1 MEGTMS
7 KKNLCM
13 LVSWGVVAAI
23 AFFAACTP
31 EDTAGGF
38 GEETNALAGILVNEK
53 GEPQAN
59 VRVFARHTK
68 ANISD
73 LVDTTD
79 SEGKFEFTPVRQ
91 GAYGLSATKGKASM
105 YKRVNYYGQ
114 NVNVT
119 ARLVSSTDIS
129 GKVYLRDD
137 TVATDVYVYI
147 PGSPWEA
154 KTSDKGKFSFKKVP
168 EGTYPVLVKSPD
180 PVRFVDVFYVGTFED
195 GKADFNGPYPESLI
209 DAVMAKVAPDSSD
222 VVADSSEESEEA
234 DVHLVNSEASKNML
248 LPLSPEYGTL
258 CWWPLDYLSEGF
270 AGTKVSSDA
279 RGHTDGVVFYGNPEL
294 ADGMSRNAIELKGA
308 NQYGVVEL
316 DSDHEILKG
325 ATEITLEAWI
335 NVLKLPSDS
344 AYRRNIVGQVGFG
357 SSGDQDVFS
366 LSLVRGECGTKKPKL
381 AFFIASG
388 SEEDSL
394 GCENAVL
401 SDVVETNKWMFVSV
415 VWNGPTLSM
424 YVNGQLVN
432 SSKTSVKK
440 INPSSESII
449 FGKEKLNIQLDD
461 VRLSNTAINPV
472 DVLYRYYYKGGAL

>member
-1 MEGTMS
+1 MS

-79 SEGKFEFTPVRQ
+79 ADGKFEFSLVRQ
-91 GAYGLSATKGKASM
+91 GSYGLSATKGKSAM

-114 NVNVT
+114 SMEVK
-119 ARLVSSTDIS
+119 ARMVASTDVS
-129 GKVYLRDD
+129 GKVNLRED
-137 TVATDVYVYI
+137 TLASDVVVYI

-154 KTSDKGKFSFKKVP
+154 KTSDKGKFSFKGVP
-168 EGTYPVLVKSPD
+168 EGTYPVLAKSPD

-195 GKADFNGPYPESLI
+195 GKANFNGPYPVDMI
-209 DAVMAKVAPDSSD
+209 DAVMAKAAPDSANA
-222 VVADSSEESEEA
+222 VADSSEDSEDA
-234 DVHLVNSEASKNML
+234 DVRLVNSEKSKNML

-258 CWWPLDYLSEGF
+258 CLWPLDYLTEGF

-279 RGHTDGVVFYGNPEL
+279 RGRTEGVIFYGDPEL
-294 ADGMSRNAIELKGA
+294 TEGVSRNAIVLKGA
-308 NQYGVVEL
+308 NQYGVVENDRNAL
-316 DSDHEILKG
+316 DD
-325 ATEITLEAWI
+325 ATEMTLEAWI
-335 NVLKLPSDS
+335 DVVKLPSDS
-344 AYRRNIVGQVGFG
+344 VYRRNIVGKLGFG

-366 LSLVRGECGTKKPKL
+366 LSLVRGECGVKKPKL
-381 AFFIASG
+381 AFFIAAG

-394 GCENAVL
+394 GCENAVF
-401 SDVVETNKWMFVSV
+401 SDVVETDKWMYVAV
-415 VWNGPTLSM
+415 VWNGSTLSM
-424 YVNGQLVN
+424 YVDGQLVDTA
-432 SSKTSVKK
+432 KTSVKK
-440 INPSSESII
+440 INPSTEPII

-461 VRLSNTAINPV
+461 VRLSKTVINGA
-472 DVLYRYYYKGGAL
+472 DVLYRYYLKGGAL

>member
-1 MEGTMS
+1 MS

-79 SEGKFEFTPVRQ
+79 AEGKFEFSLVRQ
-91 GAYGLSATKGKASM
+91 GSYGLSATKGKSAM

-114 NVNVT
+114 SMEVK
-119 ARLVSSTDIS
+119 ARMVASTDVS
-129 GKVYLRDD
+129 GKVNLRED
-137 TVATDVYVYI
+137 TLASDVVVYI

-154 KTSDKGKFSFKKVP
+154 KTSDKGKFSFKGVP
-168 EGTYPVLVKSPD
+168 EGTYPVLAKSPD

-195 GKADFNGPYPESLI
+195 GKADFNGPYPVDMI
-209 DAVMAKVAPDSSD
+209 DAVMAKAAPDS
-222 VVADSSEESEEA
+222 VNAVADSSEDSEDA
-234 DVHLVNSEASKNML
+234 DVRLVNSEKSKNML

-258 CWWPLDYLSEGF
+258 CLWPLDYLTEGF

-279 RGHTDGVVFYGNPEL
+279 RGRTEGVIFYGDPEL
-294 ADGMSRNAIELKGA
+294 TEGVSRNAIVLKGA
-308 NQYGVVEL
+308 NQYGVVENDRNAL
-316 DSDHEILKG
+316 DD
-325 ATEITLEAWI
+325 ATEMTLEAWI
-335 NVLKLPSDS
+335 DVAKLPSDS
-344 AYRRNIVGQVGFG
+344 VYRRNIVGKLGFG

-366 LSLVRGECGTKKPKL
+366 LSLVRGECGVKKPKL
-381 AFFIASG
+381 AFFIAAG

-394 GCENAVL
+394 GCENAVF
-401 SDVVETNKWMFVSV
+401 SDVVETDKWMYVAV
-415 VWNGPTLSM
+415 VWNGSTLSM
-424 YVNGQLVN
+424 YVDGQLVDTA
-432 SSKTSVKK
+432 KTSVKK
-440 INPSSESII
+440 INPSTEPII

-461 VRLSNTAINPV
+461 VRLSKTVINGA
-472 DVLYRYYYKGGAL
+472 DVLYRYYLKGGAL

>member
-1 MEGTMS
+1 MS

-79 SEGKFEFTPVRQ
+79 AEGKFEFSLVRQ
-91 GAYGLSATKGKASM
+91 GSYGLSATKGKSAM

-114 NVNVT
+114 SMEVK
-119 ARLVSSTDIS
+119 ARMVASTDVS
-129 GKVYLRDD
+129 GKVNLRED
-137 TVATDVYVYI
+137 TLASDVVVYI

-154 KTSDKGKFSFKKVP
+154 KTSDKGKFSFKGVP
-168 EGTYPVLVKSPD
+168 EGTYPVLAKSPD

-195 GKADFNGPYPESLI
+195 GKADFNGPYPVDMI
-209 DAVMAKVAPDSSD
+209 DAVMAKAAPDSANA
-222 VVADSSEESEEA
+222 VADSSEDSEDA
-234 DVHLVNSEASKNML
+234 DVRLVNSEKSKNML

-258 CWWPLDYLSEGF
+258 CLWPLDYLTEGF

-279 RGHTDGVVFYGNPEL
+279 RGRTEGVIFYGDPEL
-294 ADGMSRNAIELKGA
+294 TEGVSRNAIVLKGA
-308 NQYGVVEL
+308 NQYGVVENDRNAL
-316 DSDHEILKG
+316 DD
-325 ATEITLEAWI
+325 ATEMTLEAWI
-335 NVLKLPSDS
+335 DVAKLPSDS
-344 AYRRNIVGQVGFG
+344 VYRRNIVGKLGFG

-366 LSLVRGECGTKKPKL
+366 LSLVRGECGVKKPKL
-381 AFFIASG
+381 AFFIAAG

-394 GCENAVL
+394 GCENAVF
-401 SDVVETNKWMFVSV
+401 SDVVETDKWMYVAV
-415 VWNGPTLSM
+415 VWNGSTLSM
-424 YVNGQLVN
+424 YVDGQLVDTA
-432 SSKTSVKK
+432 KTSVKK
-440 INPSSESII
+440 INPSTEPII

-461 VRLSNTAINPV
+461 VRLSKTVINGA
-472 DVLYRYYYKGGAL
+472 DVLYRYYLKGGAL

>member
-1 MEGTMS
+1 MS

-79 SEGKFEFTPVRQ
+79 ADGKFEFSLVRQ
-91 GAYGLSATKGKASM
+91 GSYGLSATKGKSAM

-114 NVNVT
+114 SMEVK
-119 ARLVSSTDIS
+119 ARMVASTDVS
-129 GKVYLRDD
+129 GKVNLRED
-137 TVATDVYVYI
+137 TLASDVVVYI

-154 KTSDKGKFSFKKVP
+154 KTSDKGKFSFKGVP
-168 EGTYPVLVKSPD
+168 EGTYPVLAKSPD
-180 PVRFVDVFYVGTFED
+180 PVRFVDVFYVGSFED
-195 GKADFNGPYPESLI
+195 GKADFNGPYPVDMI
-209 DAVMAKVAPDSSD
+209 DAVMAKAAPDSAN
-222 VVADSSEESEEA
+222 VAADSSEDSEDA
-234 DVHLVNSEASKNML
+234 DVRLVNSEKSKNML

-258 CWWPLDYLSEGF
+258 CLWPLDYLTEGF

-279 RGHTDGVVFYGNPEL
+279 RGRTEGVIFYGDPEL
-294 ADGMSRNAIELKGA
+294 TEGVSRNAIVLKGA
-308 NQYGVVEL
+308 NQYGVVENDRNAL
-316 DSDHEILKG
+316 DD
-325 ATEITLEAWI
+325 ATEMTLEAWI
-335 NVLKLPSDS
+335 DVVKLPSDS
-344 AYRRNIVGQVGFG
+344 VYRRNIVGKLGFG

-366 LSLVRGECGTKKPKL
+366 LSLVRGECGVKKPKL
-381 AFFIASG
+381 AFFIAAG

-394 GCENAVL
+394 GCENAVF
-401 SDVVETNKWMFVSV
+401 SDVVETDKWMYVAV
-415 VWNGPTLSM
+415 VWNGSTLSM
-424 YVNGQLVN
+424 YVDGQLVDTA
-432 SSKTSVKK
+432 KTSVKK
-440 INPSSESII
+440 INPSTEPII

-461 VRLSNTAINPV
+461 VRLSKTVINGA
-472 DVLYRYYYKGGAL
+472 DVLYRYYLKGGAL

>member
-1 MEGTMS
+1 MS

-79 SEGKFEFTPVRQ
+79 ADGKFEFSLVRQ
-91 GAYGLSATKGKASM
+91 GSYGLSATKGKSAM

-114 NVNVT
+114 SMEVK
-119 ARLVSSTDIS
+119 ARMVASTDVS
-129 GKVYLRDD
+129 GKVNLRED
-137 TVATDVYVYI
+137 TLASDVVVYI

-154 KTSDKGKFSFKKVP
+154 KTSDKGKFSFKGVP
-168 EGTYPVLVKSPD
+168 EGTYSVLAKSPD

-195 GKADFNGPYPESLI
+195 GKANFNGPYPVDMI
-209 DAVMAKVAPDSSD
+209 DAVMAKAAPDSANA
-222 VVADSSEESEEA
+222 VADSSEDSEDA
-234 DVHLVNSEASKNML
+234 DVRLVNSEKSKNML

-258 CWWPLDYLSEGF
+258 CLWPLDYLTEGF

-279 RGHTDGVVFYGNPEL
+279 RGRTEGVIFYGDPEL
-294 ADGMSRNAIELKGA
+294 TEGVSRNAIVLKGA
-308 NQYGVVEL
+308 NQYGVVENDRNAL
-316 DSDHEILKG
+316 DD
-325 ATEITLEAWI
+325 ATEMTLEAWI
-335 NVLKLPSDS
+335 DVVKLPSDS
-344 AYRRNIVGQVGFG
+344 VYRRNIVGKLGFG

-366 LSLVRGECGTKKPKL
+366 LSLVRGECGVKKPKL
-381 AFFIASG
+381 AFFIAAG

-394 GCENAVL
+394 GCENAVF
-401 SDVVETNKWMFVSV
+401 SDVVETDKWMYVAV
-415 VWNGPTLSM
+415 VWNGSTLSM
-424 YVNGQLVN
+424 YVDGQLVDTA
-432 SSKTSVKK
+432 KTSVKK
-440 INPSSESII
+440 INPSTEPII

-461 VRLSNTAINPV
+461 VRLSKTVINGA
-472 DVLYRYYYKGGAL
+472 DVLYRYYLKGGAL

>member
-1 MEGTMS
+1 MS

-79 SEGKFEFTPVRQ
+79 ADGKFEFSLVRQ
-91 GAYGLSATKGKASM
+91 GSYGLSATKGKSAM

-114 NVNVT
+114 SMEVK
-119 ARLVSSTDIS
+119 ARMVASTDVS
-129 GKVYLRDD
+129 GKVNLRED
-137 TVATDVYVYI
+137 TLASDVVVYI

-154 KTSDKGKFSFKKVP
+154 KTSDKGKFSFKGVP
-168 EGTYPVLVKSPD
+168 EGTYPVLAKSPD

-195 GKADFNGPYPESLI
+195 GKADFNGPYPVDMI
-209 DAVMAKVAPDSSD
+209 DAVMAKAAPDSANA
-222 VVADSSEESEEA
+222 VADSSEDSEDA
-234 DVHLVNSEASKNML
+234 DVRLVNSEKSKNML

-258 CWWPLDYLSEGF
+258 CLWPLDYLTEGF

-279 RGHTDGVVFYGNPEL
+279 RGRTEGVIFYGDPEL
-294 ADGMSRNAIELKGA
+294 TEGVSRNAIVLKGA
-308 NQYGVVEL
+308 NQYGVVENDRNAL
-316 DSDHEILKG
+316 DD
-325 ATEITLEAWI
+325 ATEMTLEAWI
-335 NVLKLPSDS
+335 DVAKLPSDS
-344 AYRRNIVGQVGFG
+344 VYRRNIVGKLGFG

-366 LSLVRGECGTKKPKL
+366 LSLVRGECGVKKPKL
-381 AFFIASG
+381 AFFIAAG

-394 GCENAVL
+394 GCENAVF
-401 SDVVETNKWMFVSV
+401 SDVVETDKWMYVAV
-415 VWNGPTLSM
+415 VWNGSTLSM
-424 YVNGQLVN
+424 YVDGQLVDTA
-432 SSKTSVKK
+432 KTSVKK
-440 INPSSESII
+440 INPSTEPII

-461 VRLSNTAINPV
+461 VRLSKTVINGA
-472 DVLYRYYYKGGAL
+472 DVLYRYYLKGGAL

>member
-1 MEGTMS
+1 MS

-79 SEGKFEFTPVRQ
+79 AEGKFEFSLVRQ
-91 GAYGLSATKGKASM
+91 GSYGLSATKGKSAM

-114 NVNVT
+114 SMEVK
-119 ARLVSSTDIS
+119 ARMVASTDVS
-129 GKVYLRDD
+129 GKVNLRED
-137 TVATDVYVYI
+137 TLASDVVVYI

-154 KTSDKGKFSFKKVP
+154 KTSDKGKFSFKGVP
-168 EGTYPVLVKSPD
+168 EGTYPVLAKSPD

-195 GKADFNGPYPESLI
+195 GKADFNGPYPVDMI
-209 DAVMAKVAPDSSD
+209 DAVMAKAAPDSANAE
-222 VVADSSEESEEA
+222 ADSSEDSEDA
-234 DVHLVNSEASKNML
+234 DVRLVNSEKSKNML

-258 CWWPLDYLSEGF
+258 CLWPLDYLTEGF

-279 RGHTDGVVFYGNPEL
+279 RGRTEGVIFYGDPEL
-294 ADGMSRNAIELKGA
+294 TEGVSRNAIVLKGA
-308 NQYGVVEL
+308 NQYGVVENDRNAL
-316 DSDHEILKG
+316 DD
-325 ATEITLEAWI
+325 ATEMTLEAWI
-335 NVLKLPSDS
+335 DVAKLPSDS
-344 AYRRNIVGQVGFG
+344 VYRRNIVGKLGFG

-366 LSLVRGECGTKKPKL
+366 LSLVRGECGVKKPKL
-381 AFFIASG
+381 AFFIAAG

-394 GCENAVL
+394 GCENAVF
-401 SDVVETNKWMFVSV
+401 SDVVETDKWMYVAV
-415 VWNGPTLSM
+415 VWNGSTLSM
-424 YVNGQLVN
+424 YVDGQLVDTA
-432 SSKTSVKK
+432 KTSVKK
-440 INPSSESII
+440 INPSTEPII

-461 VRLSNTAINPV
+461 VRLSKTVINGA
-472 DVLYRYYYKGGAL
+472 DVLYRYYLKGGAL